1 MWDILQN
8 NWSGCLKNGNGMER
22 KKKAKIVLDQKRPQK
37 RNQMQNK
44 SCRLKNTNFKTF
56 FMKFEQQ

>member
-22 KKKAKIVLDQKRPQK
+22 KKKKR
-37 RNQMQNK
+37 
-44 SCRLKNTNFKTF
+44 RLF
-56 FMKFEQQ
+56 

>member
-22 KKKAKIVLDQKRPQK
+22 KKKSEDCSRSKETLE
-37 RNQMQNK
+37 
-44 SCRLKNTNFKTF
+44 T
-56 FMKFEQQ
+56 

>member
-22 KKKAKIVLDQKRPQK
+22 KKKAKIVLDQKRP
-37 RNQMQNK
+37 
-44 SCRLKNTNFKTF
+44 
-56 FMKFEQQ
+56 

>member
-22 KKKAKIVLDQKRPQK
+22 KKKKAKIVLDQKRP
-37 RNQMQNK
+37 
-44 SCRLKNTNFKTF
+44 
-56 FMKFEQQ
+56 